1 MTSRVILI
9 SAAIG
14 AALREARFDEGG
26 RVEAA
31 GLRLARAAAGAVPGA
46 ERLWVS
52 PSVRCR
58 ETADALGLDAVL
70 DVPEL
75 AGLDVGRWRGATLEE
90 VSSKEPEAVAR
101 WLADPRAAPHGG
113 ESVRAFCDRVAG
125 CLDTAAQV
133 TGRTV
138 AVVEPEVVR
147 ALVVRVLGA
156 PESAFWRVDVPPLTA
171 TEFSGRSGRWNVRVG
186 RPLAPSTEAAGSDG

>member
-26 RVEAA
+26 RVDAA

-46 ERLWVS
+46 ERQWVS

-58 ETADALGLDAVL
+58 ETADALGLDTVL
-70 DVPEL
+70 DVPAL

-90 VSSKEPEAVAR
+90 VSSKEPAAVAE
-101 WLADPRAAPHGG
+101 WLADPGAAPHGG

-125 CLDTAAQV
+125 FLDKAAEL

-156 PESAFWRVDVPPLTA
+156 PESSFWRIDVPPLTA

-186 RPLAPSTEAAGSDG
+186 RPLAPSAEAGGSGG